1 MSVCPCVSVSVCVSL
16 CQCVS
21 VRLCFCVSV
30 CLSVSVSVRV
40 CMRVS
45 VCVCVCVSV
54 CVRARR
60 WHPRALP
67 LLLLPSPRRSA
78 RAEWLEWWEG
88 RPQSGLCLPLRSAGG
103 EAGSAWGRQM
113 GGAGGGGGSRGMG
126 L

>member
-1 MSVCPCVSVSVCVSL
+1 MCLCVSVSVCVSL

-21 VRLCFCVSV
+21 VSVCFCVSV
-30 CLSVSVSVRV
+30 CLCFCARVHACECVRV
-40 CMRVS
+40 C
-45 VCVCVCVSV
+45 VCLSV